1 MCSKTECTTT
11 NTANTGDNDFGVVV
25 DPDWGGSIDGPS
37 VEI

>member
-1 MCSKTECTTT
+1 MCSKTECTTSNANSGDT
-11 NTANTGDNDFGVVV
+11 NFDVTV